1 MLWWYLIFIFL
12 NMKNIGCGWNACI
25 RISMMKVAR
34 TETCIKHSIET
45 WNFFFLYNRIIENT
59 WWIIGD
65 HCIFGHGS
73 LTWFNIN
80 QGEGFS
86 LLALSELCALLQFSH
101 FIQGGKITVTS
112 HLCVAQQ
119 TLDSG
124 RIGIAAQALGIA
136 QASLEC
142 AADYAHRRT
151 AFGAPIGKLQA
162 IQVTGEL

>member
-1 MLWWYLIFIFL
+1 MKPFL
-12 NMKNIGCGWNACI
+12 SWLFQNCVHCYSFPI
-25 RISMMKVAR
+25 
-34 TETCIKHSIET
+34 
-45 WNFFFLYNRIIENT
+45 LYR
-59 WWIIGD
+59 G
-65 HCIFGHGS
+65 
-73 LTWFNIN
+73 
-80 QGEGFS
+80 
-86 LLALSELCALLQFSH
+86 
-101 FIQGGKITVTS
+101 GGKVTVTS

-142 AADYAHRRT
+142 AADYAHKRT